1 MENEDCPAHDVFDD
15 NLDDTDAVLEGHLLD
30 LYAHKFG
37 YHSFGAY
44 AASMFRRG
52 QWLFF
57 KIAPPRDGYVV
68 NGDFVAT
75 RAEALAACEDL
86 DEAEPRQAFTITC
99 ETRLH
104 ATRRPIREMMKYVRS
119 LEGETPPIDITLRRR
134 TQRG

>member
-1 MENEDCPAHDVFDD
+1 MESVERRTLDVFDD
-15 NLDDTDAVLEGHLLD
+15 NLEDEEAVVEGHLLD
-30 LYAHKFG
+30 LYAQRLG

-68 NGDFVAT
+68 NGNFHPT
-75 RAEALAACEDL
+75 QAEAVAACEDL
-86 DEAEPRQAFTITC
+86 DEAEPRQAFTVTC

-104 ATRRPIREMMKYVRS
+104 ATSRPIREMTKYVKG
-119 LEGETPPIDITLRRR
+119 LEGETPSIDILPPRRHR
-134 TQRG
+134 RG